1 MKIYKYRDFSTREFL
16 SDILKKE
23 RLYCARY
30 EDLNDPFEGIL
41 NTSRIKKRVL
51 KLHEEESIDLF
62 LKKGYSEPVIRHD
75 WEPIID
81 FNTLSKLDPS
91 YDRTRVCSLSRSNDD
106 VRLWSLYADSHRG
119 CAVEIDIERCDGL
132 YPVRYITSLTDIP
145 IDKAVVLLY
154 KSKHWSFEKE
164 VRFVTSSNFISV
176 KQKICS
182 IQVGLRT
189 TNEDI
194 DFLLGIAPSYT
205 QIFLS
210 ELDNHAIRITRGRLL
225 IR

>member
-1 MKIYKYRDFSTREFL
+1 MKIYKYRDFTAREFL
-16 SDILKKE
+16 SDILQKE

-41 NTSRIKKRVL
+41 NVSRIGKSVKRL
-51 KLHEEESIDLF
+51 YEEETIDLF
-62 LKKGYSEPVIRHD
+62 LKTGVLEPVIRDD

-81 FNTLSKLDPS
+81 FNTLSKLDPC

-119 CAVEIDIERCDGL
+119 CAIEIDIEPSDGL
-132 YPVRYITSLTDIP
+132 YPVKYITSLTNIP
-145 IDKAVVLLY
+145 HNKSVVLLH

-164 VRFVTSSNFISV
+164 IRFVTSSNSISV
-176 KQKICS
+176 KQRISS

-189 TNEDI
+189 TEEDI
-194 DFLLGIAPSYT
+194 DFLLGTAPSYT

-210 ELDNHAIRITRGRLL
+210 ELDYHAIRIRRGKL

>member
-41 NTSRIKKRVL
+41 NTSRRSKRVMRL
-51 KLHEEESIDLF
+51 NEEESIDLF
-62 LKKGYSEPVIRHD
+62 LKKGYLEPVIRPD

-91 YDRTRVCSLSRSNDD
+91 YDCTRVCSLSRSNDD

-119 CAVEIDIERCDGL
+119 CAVEIDIERCHGL
-132 YPVRYITSLTDIP
+132 YPVNYITSLTDIP
-145 IDKAVVLLY
+145 INKAVVLLH

-176 KQKICS
+176 KQKISS

-189 TNEDI
+189 TEEDI
-194 DFLLGIAPSYT
+194 DFLLGMAPSYT
-205 QIFLS
+205 RIFLS
-210 ELDNHAIRITRGRLL
+210 ELDHHAIRITRGKL